1 MARPPQPQP
10 VAMAFPCR
18 YRHRPPYRATARGQ
32 GQISSRRIAMRYI
45 VTLGCSLLPLPL
57 RSPIL
62 AQPHCPPTFCPDR
75 DTDRYSHEV
84 GDEAALPMMNLL
96 KISGSFSLPEVHS
109 WVVACLPEVP
119 ARLQGEEA
127 SFAFRN
133 TFLDTLLLCDYRR
146 GEATF
151 RSDSLTTLAIV
162 KEVVTKEATA
172 RKIQIQVRGG
182 AASERE
188 EGR

>member
-1 MARPPQPQP
+1 
-10 VAMAFPCR
+10 
-18 YRHRPPYRATARGQ
+18 
-32 GQISSRRIAMRYI
+32 
-45 VTLGCSLLPLPL
+45 
-57 RSPIL
+57 
-62 AQPHCPPTFCPDR
+62 
-75 DTDRYSHEV
+75 
-84 GDEAALPMMNLL
+84 MNRL

-119 ARLQGEEA
+119 ARLQEEEA

-133 TFLDTLLLCDYRR
+133 TFLDTLLLCTYRQ

-172 RKIQIQVRGG
+172 RKMQIQAKSPLRSAG
-182 AASERE
+182 
-188 EGR
+188 